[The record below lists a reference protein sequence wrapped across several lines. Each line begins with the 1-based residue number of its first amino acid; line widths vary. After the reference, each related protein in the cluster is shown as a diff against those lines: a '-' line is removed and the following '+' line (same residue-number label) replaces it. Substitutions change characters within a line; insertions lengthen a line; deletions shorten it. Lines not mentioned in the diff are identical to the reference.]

1 VICDFVP
8 VDGTPVRKAMC
19 CSGFDFKAWRFML
32 NTLLY
37 SALLHECATARRLSI
52 ASSVT
57 DAIWFDVSDE
67 LEHEITKYTRVVKD
81 GMKPSQGG
89 RAPHLASIALSLA
102 QYDLFNTIRHT
113 KDHQC
118 LW

>member
-67 LEHEITKYTRVVKD
+67 LEHEITKYTGSERRD
-81 GMKPSQGG
+81 ETITG
-89 RAPHLASIALSLA
+89 RTCTTLGEH
-102 QYDLFNTIRHT
+102 RT
-113 KDHQC
+113 KSC
-118 LW
+118 TVRSF